1 MASSKPFYN
10 EALDLDI
17 DTLTVA
23 EILELGDDSLSKLG
37 KRELSRAVRTTAL
50 AANKRLKRLKAQAK
64 IEVTD
69 DGRHYVE
76 KKSARHAI
84 AMDALNLATDDGNK
98 PGTFGVGNK
107 TRNQLMAELYRI
119 KHFMGLKTS
128 TIEGAKD
135 ARRKREKAIFGQT
148 REEAI
153 KETKK
158 QYKKDYKKETGKKPT
173 KKKVEKVLKKT
184 KDKFATAPKKV
195 WELYNKYQEVEHL
208 QDEKTS
214 SYFKG
219 YGYEDV
225 IEEIGEMVQES
236 ENPEDMTIDDVL
248 TAAQKVEEE
257 AYIKEQE
264 EYLKEVYSDFGLSFG
279 MSEDPF
285 EF

>member
-1 MASSKPFYN
+1 MASKDPF
-10 EALDLDI
+10 LVDDM
-17 DTLTVA
+17 TV
-23 EILELGDDSLSKLG
+23 EQILQLGDDELSKMN

-50 AANKRLKRLKAQAK
+50 AANKRLNRLKAQAK

-69 DGRHYVE
+69 EGRKYVE
-76 KKSARHAI
+76 KKTAKHAI
-84 AMDALNLATDDGNK
+84 ALDALNLVTDDGSK
-98 PGTFGVGNK
+98 SGTFGVGNK
-107 TRNQLMAELYRI
+107 NRNQLLAELYRI
-119 KHFMGLKTS
+119 KNFMGLKTS
-128 TIEGAKD
+128 TIKGATD
-135 ARRKREKAIFGQT
+135 TRRKREKAIFGQT

-153 KETKK
+153 KEAKK

-173 KKKVEKVLKKT
+173 KKKIEKVIRKT
-184 KDKFATAPKKV
+184 RNKFAGTPKKV

-208 QDEKTS
+208 QDDKTS

-236 ENPEDMTIDDVL
+236 ENPEEMTIDDVI
-248 TAAQKVEEE
+248 TQAQKVEEE

-264 EYLKEVYSDFGLSFG
+264 EYLKAIDSDFGLTLE
-279 MSEDPF
+279 MSQDPF